1 MKIFVLLMIT
11 AAFAAHSWA
20 SDRCS
25 VVRAIRNGG
34 VIGIKGY
41 TLGDCKCLIIPFIL
55 IFIFCP
61 FFTTFCLFF
70 FLFLETQFPPIDVC
84 LAYQA
89 SRYDTS
95 LNRSPTEYGIF
106 QINSYWW
113 CDDGR
118 TVGRKNLCGMSCRS
132 LLNSNIGDDVRC
144 LRRIVRDPN
153 GLDAW
158 SVWTRYCKGRDLS
171 SYASWC

>member
-20 SDRCS
+20 LDRCS

-41 TLGDCKCLIIPFIL
+41 TLGDY
-55 IFIFCP
+55 
-61 FFTTFCLFF
+61 
-70 FLFLETQFPPIDVC
+70 VC